1 MTCLQGD
8 QHTDGDTQ
16 SPRPFKEDVHVG
28 LAIYQAGPSSSSLL
42 AFPVDMHVS
51 PLGLPELGHGGW
63 ELGRAIIPES

>member
-1 MTCLQGD
+1 M
-8 QHTDGDTQ
+8 
-16 SPRPFKEDVHVG
+16 HVG
-28 LAIYQAGPSSSSLL
+28 PAVYQAGPSSSPLL